1 MSTAAG
7 DRQNAQMAFLHVS
20 RELHRACDASEE
32 VSDKLRF
39 AVGAEKRQLLQQLK
53 VLRQK
58 RTLLLEYLLVMR
70 QRDRTGEAKW
80 QQQSGCCAVVLMDSL
95 SVGLPMSI
103 LQLSCIHT
111 ITYHHHA
118 SPCLHGGQQKQLHVR
133 V

>member
-58 RTLLLEYLLVMR
+58 RTLLLEYLLVMCNGIAQVR
-70 QRDRTGEAKW
+70 LNGNSSHGAVPWCSWTAC
-80 QQQSGCCAVVLMDSL
+80 QSGC
-95 SVGLPMSI
+95 P
-103 LQLSCIHT
+103 
-111 ITYHHHA
+111 
-118 SPCLHGGQQKQLHVR
+118 
-133 V
+133 